1 MPREKVLVKP
11 CVRYEEKTK
20 RFGMAKQYRRVKP
33 GYRRIFVKQF
43 RHKWTGKIIRAENYG
58 LKAFCFDVPIRRA
71 G

>member
-1 MPREKVLVKP
+1 
-11 CVRYEEKTK
+11 
-20 RFGMAKQYRRVKP
+20 MAKRYQPVKP

-43 RHKWTGKIIRAENYG
+43 RHKWTGKIIRAQDHG